1 MKKLNNEIK
10 DLQNKLNSNLKENEL
25 YDENV
30 MELSNKIDE
39 LMNSYYLLL
48 MSTRK
53 FPSNSKMKSY
63 YDKSY
68 EELKRLTMQN
78 NKFPELE
85 EWNKYA
91 KENKLLSSESM
102 KYISMIE
109 WKYLRLKVNREINKK

>member
-39 LMNSYYLLL
+39 LMNSYYSLL

-53 FPSNSKMKSY
+53 FPPNSKMKSY

-68 EELKRLTMQN
+68 EELKRLTMEN